1 MKPRDIKIIQSVL
14 EVIKEPIKVTE
25 IYHKA
30 KELFEKGEIT
40 NMFDCG
46 GETPHQSVSSYIYTA
61 LNKGEELPFLK
72 AQEKPVLIA
81 LKDAPKEPVLSAE
94 KISTPSV
101 KIAHERD
108 LHPFLTYMAINNENL
123 KCYTKT
129 IFHEESSKSIK
140 GMDRWLYP
148 DMVGVRFLHAEWS
161 NENLIAFSKK
171 FDTLPVKLVSFEL
184 KKEISVH
191 NCRECYFQ
199 AISNSSWANEGYL
212 VGHHVDTHNLKLMD
226 LLKRLHAS
234 FGIGVIDLRT
244 NEDKS
249 AILLNAKYKEKI
261 DYTMA
266 QELSDKNKKF
276 SGFLKSVV
284 DYDPDFPNRYK
295 DEFDEV
301 KKKEELYPITHNFLF
316 KNALSG
322 FVRAFQKPQI
332 KR

>member
-1 MKPRDIKIIQSVL
+1 MKPQDIGIIQSVL
-14 EVIKEPIKVTE
+14 EIIKEPIKVTE
-25 IYHKA
+25 VYDKA
-30 KELFEKGEIT
+30 KELFEKGEIE
-40 NMFDCG
+40 NMFDYG
-46 GETPHQSVSSYIYTA
+46 GNTPDQSVSASIYTA

-72 AQEKPVLIA
+72 TQEKPVLIA
-81 LKDAPKEPVLSAE
+81 LKDAAKEPVLNAQ
-94 KISTPSV
+94 KISAPGV

-108 LHPFLTYMAINNENL
+108 LHPFLTYMAFFNENL

-129 IFHEESSKSIK
+129 IFHEGSLKSPK

-148 DMVGVRFLHAEWS
+148 DMVGVRFLHAELS

-184 KKEISVH
+184 KKEISVN

-212 VGHHVDTHNLKLMD
+212 VGRHINPKLMD

-244 NEDKS
+244 DEDKS
-249 AILLNAKYKEKI
+249 VILLNAKYKEKI
-261 DYTMA
+261 DYTVA
-266 QELSDKNKKF
+266 LELSEKNEEF

-284 DYDPDFPNRYK
+284 DYDPNHQHRYK
-295 DEFDEV
+295 DEFDEI
-301 KKKEELYPITHNFLF
+301 KKKEELYP
-316 KNALSG
+316 
-322 FVRAFQKPQI
+322 
-332 KR
+332 

>member
-30 KELFEKGEIT
+30 QELFEKGEIES
-40 NMFDCG
+40 MFDCG
-46 GETPHQSVSSYIYTA
+46 GNTPNQSVSASIYTA

-72 AQEKPVLIA
+72 VREKPVLIA
-81 LKDAPKEPVLSAE
+81 LKSASKEPVLNAQKSSAPSA
-94 KISTPSV
+94 KIM
-101 KIAHERD
+101 HERN
-108 LHPFLTYMAINNENL
+108 LHSFLTYMAFDNENL

-129 IFHEESSKSIK
+129 IFHEGSLKSPK

-148 DMVGVRFLHAEWS
+148 DMVGVRFLHAELS

-212 VGHHVDTHNLKLMD
+212 VGHHIATHDPKLMD

-244 NEDKS
+244 DEDKS
-249 AILLNAKYKEKI
+249 AILLNAKHKEKI
-261 DYTMA
+261 DYTVA
-266 QELSDKNKKF
+266 LELSEKNEEF

-284 DYDPDFPNRYK
+284 DYDPKNQNRYK
-295 DEFDEV
+295 DEFEEI
-301 KKKEELYPITHNFLF
+301 KKKEELYPN
-316 KNALSG
+316 S
-322 FVRAFQKPQI
+322 
-332 KR
+332 

>member
-1 MKPRDIKIIQSVL
+1 MKPQDIEIVQSVL
-14 EVIKEPIKVTE
+14 EITGPIKVTLV
-25 IYHKA
+25 YDKA

-40 NMFDCG
+40 NMFDYG
-46 GETPHQSVSSYIYTA
+46 GNTPHQSVSSLIYTA
-61 LNKGEELPFLK
+61 LNNGEEVPFLK
-72 AQEKPVLIA
+72 VQEKPVLIA
-81 LKDAPKEPVLSAE
+81 LKSTAKEPVLNIE
-94 KISTPSV
+94 KPGVSST
-101 KIAHERD
+101 KIAHNKIMHERD
-108 LHPFLTYMAINNENL
+108 LHPFLTYMAYYNENL

-129 IFHEESSKSIK
+129 IFHEESVKSPK

-148 DMVGVRFLHAEWS
+148 DMVGVRFLHAELS

-184 KKEISVH
+184 KKEISVN

-212 VGHHVDTHNLKLMD
+212 VGRHIDTHNSKLMD

-266 QELSDKNKKF
+266 QELSDKNPKF

-284 DYDPDFPNRYK
+284 DYDPAHSYRYK

-301 KKKEELYPITHNFLF
+301 KKKEELYPNSS
-316 KNALSG
+316 LS
-322 FVRAFQKPQI
+322 F
-332 KR
+332 

>member
-1 MKPRDIKIIQSVL
+1 MKPRDIGIIQSVL
-14 EVIKEPIKVTE
+14 EITGPIKVTE
-25 IYHKA
+25 IYDKA
-30 KELFEKGEIT
+30 KELFEEGKIE

-46 GETPHQSVSSYIYTA
+46 GNTPDQSVSASIYTA
-61 LNKGEELPFLK
+61 LNKGEELPFK
-72 AQEKPVLIA
+72 KVREKPALIA
-81 LKDAPKEPVLSAE
+81 LKGAAKEPVLSAE
-94 KISTPSV
+94 KIGVPSV
-101 KIAHERD
+101 KIAHNKIMHERD

-129 IFHEESSKSIK
+129 IFHEGSLKSPK

-148 DMVGVRFLHAEWS
+148 DMVGVRFLHAELS

-171 FDTLPVKLVSFEL
+171 FDTLPIKLVSFEL
-184 KKEISVH
+184 KRKISVH

-212 VGHHVDTHNLKLMD
+212 VGHHIDTHNPKLMD

-261 DYTMA
+261 DYTVA
-266 QELSDKNKKF
+266 LELSEKNEEF

-284 DYDPDFPNRYK
+284 DYDPKSPDRFKN
-295 DEFDEV
+295 EFDGI
-301 KKKEELYPITHNFLF
+301 KKKEELYPNPS
-316 KNALSG
+316 LS
-322 FVRAFQKPQI
+322 F
-332 KR
+332 

>member
-1 MKPRDIKIIQSVL
+1 MKPQDIGIIQSVL
-14 EVIKEPIKVTE
+14 EIIKEPIKVTE

-46 GETPHQSVSSYIYTA
+46 GNTPNQSVSATIYTA

-72 AQEKPVLIA
+72 VQEKPVLIA
-81 LKDAPKEPVLSAE
+81 LKSAAKELVSNAQKSSVPSA
-94 KISTPSV
+94 

-148 DMVGVRFLHAEWS
+148 DMVGVRFLHAELS

-171 FDTLPVKLVSFEL
+171 FDTLPIKLVSFEL

-212 VGHHVDTHNLKLMD
+212 VGCHIDTHNPQLMD

-261 DYTMA
+261 DYTVA
-266 QELSDKNKKF
+266 SELSAKNEKF

-301 KKKEELYPITHNFLF
+301 KKKEELYPNPS
-316 KNALSG
+316 LS
-322 FVRAFQKPQI
+322 F
-332 KR
+332 

>member
-1 MKPRDIKIIQSVL
+1 MKPRDIEIVQSVL
-14 EVIKEPIKVTE
+14 EIIKEPIKVTE
-25 IYHKA
+25 IYDKA

-40 NMFDCG
+40 KMFDCG

-61 LNKGEELPFLK
+61 LNKGEELPFKK
-72 AQEKPVLIA
+72 AQEKPTLIA
-81 LKDAPKEPVLSAE
+81 LKSTAKELVLNIQKSSAPSA
-94 KISTPSV
+94 

-129 IFHEESSKSIK
+129 IFHEESLKSPK

-184 KKEISVH
+184 KREISVH

-212 VGHHVDTHNLKLMD
+212 VGRHIDTHNPQLMD

-249 AILLNAKYKEKI
+249 TILLNAKYKEKI
-261 DYTMA
+261 DYTVA
-266 QELSDKNKKF
+266 SELSAKNEKF

-284 DYDPDFPNRYK
+284 DYDPDYQHRYK

-301 KKKEELYPITHNFLF
+301 KKKEELYPNPS
-316 KNALSG
+316 LS
-322 FVRAFQKPQI
+322 F
-332 KR
+332 

>member
-1 MKPRDIKIIQSVL
+1 MKPQDIEIVQSVL
-14 EVIKEPIKVTE
+14 EITGPIKVTLV
-25 IYHKA
+25 YDKA
-30 KELFEKGEIT
+30 KELFEKGEIE

-46 GETPHQSVSSYIYTA
+46 GKTPHQSVSAFIYTA
-61 LNKGEELPFLK
+61 LNKGEELPFKK
-72 AQEKPVLIA
+72 AQEKPTLIA
-81 LKDAPKEPVLSAE
+81 LKSTAKELGLNAQKPSA
-94 KISTPSV
+94 PSV

-108 LHPFLTYMAINNENL
+108 LHPFLTYMAFYNENL

-129 IFHEESSKSIK
+129 IFHEESSKSPK

-148 DMVGVRFLHAEWS
+148 DMVGVRFLHAELS

-212 VGHHVDTHNLKLMD
+212 VGRHIDTQNSKLMD

-261 DYTMA
+261 DYTVA
-266 QELSDKNKKF
+266 LELSEKMK
-276 SGFLKSVV
+276 SFLKSVV
-284 DYDPDFPNRYK
+284 DYDPAHSYRYK

-301 KKKEELYPITHNFLF
+301 KKKEELYPNPS
-316 KNALSG
+316 LS
-322 FVRAFQKPQI
+322 F
-332 KR
+332 

>member
-1 MKPRDIKIIQSVL
+1 MKPRDIKIMQSVL
-14 EVIKEPIKVTE
+14 EIIKEPIKVTE
-25 IYHKA
+25 VYDKA
-30 KELFEKGEIT
+30 KELFEKGEIE
-40 NMFDCG
+40 NMFDYG
-46 GETPHQSVSSYIYTA
+46 GNTPDQSVSAAIYTA
-61 LNKGEELPFLK
+61 LNKGEELPFK
-72 AQEKPVLIA
+72 KVQENPTLIA
-81 LKDAPKEPVLSAE
+81 LKSAANE
-94 KISTPSV
+94 LGLNAQKPSV
-101 KIAHERD
+101 PSAKIVHNKIAHERD

-129 IFHEESSKSIK
+129 IFHEESLKSPK

-148 DMVGVRFLHAEWS
+148 DMVGVRFLHAELS

-212 VGHHVDTHNLKLMD
+212 VGCHIDTHNPQLMD

-244 NEDKS
+244 DEDKS

-261 DYTMA
+261 DYTVA
-266 QELSDKNKKF
+266 LELSEKNEEF

-284 DYDPDFPNRYK
+284 DYDPNHQHRYK

-301 KKKEELYPITHNFLF
+301 KKKEELYPNPS
-316 KNALSG
+316 LS
-322 FVRAFQKPQI
+322 F
-332 KR
+332 

>member
-1 MKPRDIKIIQSVL
+1 MKPQDIEIVQSVL
-14 EVIKEPIKVTE
+14 EITGPISPTE
-25 IYHKA
+25 VYDKA

-40 NMFDCG
+40 NMFDYG
-46 GETPHQSVSSYIYTA
+46 GNTPDRSVSAFIYTA
-61 LNKGEELPFLK
+61 LNKGEEVPFLK
-72 AQEKPVLIA
+72 TQEKPVLIA
-81 LKDAPKEPVLSAE
+81 LKGAAKEPVLNAE
-94 KISTPSV
+94 KISAPSV

-108 LHPFLTYMAINNENL
+108 LHPFLTYMAIHNENL

-129 IFHEESSKSIK
+129 IFHEESVKSPK

-148 DMVGVRFLHAEWS
+148 DMVGVRFLHAELS

-184 KKEISVH
+184 KKEISVN

-212 VGHHVDTHNLKLMD
+212 VGRHIDTHNPQLMD

-244 NEDKS
+244 DEDKS

-261 DYTMA
+261 DYTVA
-266 QELSDKNKKF
+266 LELSDKNPKF

-284 DYDPDFPNRYK
+284 DYDPAHSYRYK

-301 KKKEELYPITHNFLF
+301 KKKEELYPN
-316 KNALSG
+316 S
-322 FVRAFQKPQI
+322 
-332 KR
+332 

>member
-1 MKPRDIKIIQSVL
+1 MKPQDIGIIQSVL

-25 IYHKA
+25 IYDKA
-30 KELFEKGEIT
+30 QELFEKGEIES
-40 NMFDCG
+40 MFDYG
-46 GETPHQSVSSYIYTA
+46 GNTPNQSVSAAIYTA

-72 AQEKPVLIA
+72 TQEKPVLIA
-81 LKDAPKEPVLSAE
+81 LKDAPKEPVLNAQKSS
-94 KISTPSV
+94 IPSTPSV
-101 KIAHERD
+101 KIAHERN
-108 LHPFLTYMAINNENL
+108 LHPFLTYMACRNENL

-129 IFHEESSKSIK
+129 IFHEGSLKSPK
-140 GMDRWLYP
+140 GIDRWLYP
-148 DMVGVRFLHAEWS
+148 DMVGVRFLHAELS

-184 KKEISVH
+184 KKEISVN

-212 VGHHVDTHNLKLMD
+212 VGHHIDTHNPKLMD

-244 NEDKS
+244 DEDKS

-261 DYTMA
+261 DYTVA
-266 QELSDKNKKF
+266 LELSEKNEEF

-284 DYDPDFPNRYK
+284 DYDPKNQNRYK
-295 DEFDEV
+295 DEFDEI
-301 KKKEELYPITHNFLF
+301 KKKEELYPN
-316 KNALSG
+316 S
-322 FVRAFQKPQI
+322 
-332 KR
+332 

>member
-1 MKPRDIKIIQSVL
+1 MKPRDVEIVQSVL
-14 EVIKEPIKVTE
+14 EITGPISPTE
-25 IYHKA
+25 MYDKA

-46 GETPHQSVSSYIYTA
+46 GNTPDRSVSAFIYTA

-81 LKDAPKEPVLSAE
+81 LKGAAKEPVLNIE
-94 KISTPSV
+94 KISAPSV

-108 LHPFLTYMAINNENL
+108 LHPFLTYMAYYNENL

-129 IFHEESSKSIK
+129 IFHEESVKSPK

-148 DMVGVRFLHAEWS
+148 DMVGVRFLHAELS

-184 KKEISVH
+184 KKEISVN

-212 VGHHVDTHNLKLMD
+212 VGRHIDTHNPQLMD

-244 NEDKS
+244 DEDKS

-261 DYTMA
+261 DYTVA
-266 QELSDKNKKF
+266 LELSDKNEKF
-276 SGFLKSVV
+276 NGFLKSVV

-301 KKKEELYPITHNFLF
+301 KKKEELYPNPS
-316 KNALSG
+316 LS
-322 FVRAFQKPQI
+322 F
-332 KR
+332 

>member
-1 MKPRDIKIIQSVL
+1 MKPRDIGIVQSVL
-14 EVIKEPIKVTE
+14 EIIKEPIKVTE
-25 IYHKA
+25 IYDKA
-30 KELFEKGEIT
+30 KELFEKGEIE
-40 NMFDCG
+40 NMFDHG
-46 GETPHQSVSSYIYTA
+46 GNTPESSVSASIYTA
-61 LNKGEELPFLK
+61 LKKGEELPFFK
-72 AQEKPVLIA
+72 AREKPTLIA
-81 LKDAPKEPVLSAE
+81 LKSATNELGLNAQKPSAPSD
-94 KISTPSV
+94 KIAHN

-108 LHPFLTYMAINNENL
+108 LHPFLTYMAYYNENL

-148 DMVGVRFLHAEWS
+148 DMVGVRFLHAELS

-171 FDTLPVKLVSFEL
+171 FDTLPVKLMSFEL

-212 VGHHVDTHNLKLMD
+212 VGRHIDTHNPQLMD

-244 NEDKS
+244 DEDKS

-261 DYTMA
+261 DYTVA
-266 QELSDKNKKF
+266 QELSNKNPKF

-284 DYDPDFPNRYK
+284 DYEPADSHRYK
-295 DEFDEV
+295 NEFEEV
-301 KKKEELYPITHNFLF
+301 KKKEELYPNPS
-316 KNALSG
+316 LS
-322 FVRAFQKPQI
+322 F
-332 KR
+332 

>member
-1 MKPRDIKIIQSVL
+1 MKLQDIEIVQSVL
-14 EVIKEPIKVTE
+14 EITGPIKPTE
-25 IYHKA
+25 VYDKA

-46 GETPHQSVSSYIYTA
+46 GNTPHQSVSASIYTA
-61 LNKGEELPFLK
+61 LSKGEELPFFK
-72 AQEKPVLIA
+72 VQEKPALIA
-81 LKDAPKEPVLSAE
+81 LKGAMNEPVLNTE
-94 KISTPSV
+94 KPSV
-101 KIAHERD
+101 PSAKIMHERD
-108 LHPFLTYMAINNENL
+108 LHPFLTYMAFHNENL

-129 IFHEESSKSIK
+129 IFHEESLKSSK

-212 VGHHVDTHNLKLMD
+212 VGRHIDTHNPQLMD

-244 NEDKS
+244 DEDKS

-266 QELSDKNKKF
+266 QELSTKNEKF

-284 DYDPDFPNRYK
+284 DYDPNHQHRYK

-301 KKKEELYPITHNFLF
+301 KKKEELYPNPS
-316 KNALSG
+316 LS
-322 FVRAFQKPQI
+322 F
-332 KR
+332 

>member
-1 MKPRDIKIIQSVL
+1 MKPQDIEIVQSVL
-14 EVIKEPIKVTE
+14 EITGPISPTE
-25 IYHKA
+25 VYDKA

-40 NMFDCG
+40 NMFDYG
-46 GETPHQSVSSYIYTA
+46 GKTPHQSVSASIYTA
-61 LNKGEELPFLK
+61 LKKGEELPFFKVQENPALIDLK
-72 AQEKPVLIA
+72 SAMN
-81 LKDAPKEPVLSAE
+81 EPVLNTQKPSA
-94 KISTPSV
+94 PSA
-101 KIAHERD
+101 KIAHNKIMHERD

-129 IFHEESSKSIK
+129 IFHEESLKSSK

-171 FDTLPVKLVSFEL
+171 FDTLPIKLMSFEL

-199 AISNSSWANEGYL
+199 AISNSSNEGYL
-212 VGHHVDTHNLKLMD
+212 VGCHINTQNTELMD

-244 NEDKS
+244 DENKS

-266 QELSDKNKKF
+266 QELSNKNEKF

-284 DYDPDFPNRYK
+284 DYDPNYQHRYK

-301 KKKEELYPITHNFLF
+301 KKKEELYPNPS
-316 KNALSG
+316 LS
-322 FVRAFQKPQI
+322 F
-332 KR
+332 

>member
-1 MKPRDIKIIQSVL
+1 MKPQDIEIVQSVL
-14 EVIKEPIKVTE
+14 EITGPISPTE
-25 IYHKA
+25 VYDKA
-30 KELFEKGEIT
+30 KELFERGEII

-46 GETPHQSVSSYIYTA
+46 GKTPHQSVSAYIYTA
-61 LNKGEELPFLK
+61 LNKGEELPFFK
-72 AQEKPVLIA
+72 VQEKPALIA
-81 LKDAPKEPVLSAE
+81 LKGAAKEPVLNIE
-94 KISTPSV
+94 KPGVSNAKIAHN

-108 LHPFLTYMAINNENL
+108 LHPFLTYMAFHNENL

-129 IFHEESSKSIK
+129 IFHEESVKSSK

-171 FDTLPVKLVSFEL
+171 FDTLPIKLVSFEL

-199 AISNSSWANEGYL
+199 AISNSSNEGYL
-212 VGHHVDTHNLKLMD
+212 VGRHIDTHNSKLMD

-244 NEDKS
+244 DEDKS

-261 DYTMA
+261 DYTVA
-266 QELSDKNKKF
+266 SELSTKNEKF

-284 DYDPDFPNRYK
+284 DYDPAHSYRYK

-301 KKKEELYPITHNFLF
+301 KKKEELYPN
-316 KNALSG
+316 S
-322 FVRAFQKPQI
+322 
-332 KR
+332 

>member
-1 MKPRDIKIIQSVL
+1 MKPRDIEIIQSVL
-14 EVIKEPIKVTE
+14 EVTGPIKVTE

-30 KELFEKGEIT
+30 KELFEKGEIE

-46 GETPHQSVSSYIYTA
+46 GETPHQSVSAFIYTA
-61 LNKGEELPFLK
+61 LNKGEGLPFCK
-72 AQEKPVLIA
+72 VQEKPVLIA
-81 LKDAPKEPVLSAE
+81 LKGAAKELVLNAE
-94 KISTPSV
+94 KPSAPSV

-129 IFHEESSKSIK
+129 IFHEESVKSSK

-148 DMVGVRFLHAEWS
+148 DMVGVRFLHAELS
-161 NENLIAFSKK
+161 DENLIAFSKK

-212 VGHHVDTHNLKLMD
+212 VGRHIDTHNPQLMD
-226 LLKRLHAS
+226 LLKRLHGS

-244 NEDKS
+244 DEDKS

-261 DYTMA
+261 DYTVA
-266 QELSDKNKKF
+266 SELSEKNKKF

-284 DYDPDFPNRYK
+284 DYDPNHQHRYK

-301 KKKEELYPITHNFLF
+301 KKKEELYPNPS
-316 KNALSG
+316 LS
-322 FVRAFQKPQI
+322 F
-332 KR
+332 

>member
-1 MKPRDIKIIQSVL
+1 MKPRDIGIIQSVL
-14 EVIKEPIKVTE
+14 EAIKEPIKVTE
-25 IYHKA
+25 IYDKA
-30 KELFEKGEIT
+30 KELFEEGKIE
-40 NMFDCG
+40 NMFDYG
-46 GETPHQSVSSYIYTA
+46 GNTPDQSVSAAIYTA

-72 AQEKPVLIA
+72 VREKPTLIA
-81 LKDAPKEPVLSAE
+81 LKSAAKELGLNAE
-94 KISTPSV
+94 KPSAPGV

-108 LHPFLTYMAINNENL
+108 LRSFLTYMAINNENL

-129 IFHEESSKSIK
+129 IFHEESSKSPK
-140 GMDRWLYP
+140 GTDRWLYP
-148 DMVGVRFLHAEWS
+148 DMVGVRFLHAELS

-184 KKEISVH
+184 KKEISVN

-212 VGHHVDTHNLKLMD
+212 VGHHINTHNPKLMD

-244 NEDKS
+244 DEDKS

-261 DYTMA
+261 DYTVA
-266 QELSDKNKKF
+266 LELSEKNEKF

-284 DYDPDFPNRYK
+284 DYDPKNQNRYK
-295 DEFDEV
+295 DEFDEI
-301 KKKEELYPITHNFLF
+301 KKKEKLYPN
-316 KNALSG
+316 S
-322 FVRAFQKPQI
+322 
-332 KR
+332 

>member
-1 MKPRDIKIIQSVL
+1 MKPQDVEIVQSVL
-14 EVIKEPIKVTE
+14 EITGPINPTE
-25 IYHKA
+25 VYDKA
-30 KELFEKGEIT
+30 KELFEKGDIT
-40 NMFDCG
+40 NMFDHG
-46 GETPHQSVSSYIYTA
+46 GNTPHQSVSASIYTA

-81 LKDAPKEPVLSAE
+81 LKSVAKEPVLNME
-94 KISTPSV
+94 KISVPSA
-101 KIAHERD
+101 KIAHNKIMHERD
-108 LHPFLTYMAINNENL
+108 LHPFLTYMAYYNENL

-129 IFHEESSKSIK
+129 IFHEESVKSPK

-148 DMVGVRFLHAEWS
+148 DMVGVRFLHAELS

-171 FDTLPVKLVSFEL
+171 FDTLPIKLVSFEL
-184 KKEISVH
+184 KKEISVN
-191 NCRECYFQ
+191 NCREYYFQ

-212 VGHHVDTHNLKLMD
+212 VGRHIDTHNPQLMD

-244 NEDKS
+244 DEDKS

-261 DYTMA
+261 DYTVA
-266 QELSDKNKKF
+266 LELSDKNPKF

-284 DYDPDFPNRYK
+284 DYDPAHSYRYK

-301 KKKEELYPITHNFLF
+301 KKKEELYPNSSFSF
-316 KNALSG
+316 
-322 FVRAFQKPQI
+322 
-332 KR
+332 

>member
-1 MKPRDIKIIQSVL
+1 MKPQDIEIVQSVL
-14 EVIKEPIKVTE
+14 EITGPISPTE
-25 IYHKA
+25 VYDKA
-30 KELFEKGEIT
+30 KELFERGEIT

-46 GETPHQSVSSYIYTA
+46 GKTPHQSVSAYIYTA
-61 LNKGEELPFLK
+61 LNKGEELPFFK
-72 AQEKPVLIA
+72 VQEKPALIA
-81 LKDAPKEPVLSAE
+81 LKGVAKEPVLSAQ
-94 KISTPSV
+94 KPSAPSV
-101 KIAHERD
+101 KIVHNKIAHERD

-129 IFHEESSKSIK
+129 IFHEESSKSPK

-148 DMVGVRFLHAEWS
+148 DMVGVRFLHAELS

-199 AISNSSWANEGYL
+199 AISNSSNEGYL
-212 VGHHVDTHNLKLMD
+212 VGRHIDTHNPQLMD

-244 NEDKS
+244 DEDKS

-261 DYTMA
+261 DYTVA
-266 QELSDKNKKF
+266 SELSDKNKKF

-284 DYDPDFPNRYK
+284 DYDPNHPQRYK

-301 KKKEELYPITHNFLF
+301 KKKEELYPNPS
-316 KNALSG
+316 LS
-322 FVRAFQKPQI
+322 F
-332 KR
+332 

>member
-1 MKPRDIKIIQSVL
+1 MKPRDIEIIQSVL
-14 EVIKEPIKVTE
+14 EAIKEPIKVTLV
-25 IYHKA
+25 YDKA

-46 GETPHQSVSSYIYTA
+46 GETPHQSVSAYIYTA
-61 LNKGEELPFLK
+61 LSKGEELPFFK
-72 AQEKPVLIA
+72 VQEKPTLIA
-81 LKDAPKEPVLSAE
+81 LKSTAKESGLNAQKPSAPSD
-94 KISTPSV
+94 

-129 IFHEESSKSIK
+129 IFHEESVKSPK

-148 DMVGVRFLHAEWS
+148 DMVGVRFLHAELS

-184 KKEISVH
+184 KKEISVN

-199 AISNSSWANEGYL
+199 AISNSSNEGYL
-212 VGHHVDTHNLKLMD
+212 VGHHIDTQNPQLMD

-249 AILLNAKYKEKI
+249 AILMNAKYKEKI
-261 DYTMA
+261 DYTVA
-266 QELSDKNKKF
+266 LELSDKNPKF

-284 DYDPDFPNRYK
+284 DYDPNHQHRYK

-301 KKKEELYPITHNFLF
+301 KKKEELYPNPS
-316 KNALSG
+316 LS
-322 FVRAFQKPQI
+322 F
-332 KR
+332 

>member
-1 MKPRDIKIIQSVL
+1 MKPRDIEIVQSVL
-14 EVIKEPIKVTE
+14 EAIKDPIKVTE

-46 GETPHQSVSSYIYTA
+46 GKTPHQSVSSYIYTA

-72 AQEKPVLIA
+72 TQEKPALIA
-81 LKDAPKEPVLSAE
+81 LKGAAKEPVLSIE
-94 KISTPSV
+94 KPSTPSV

-108 LHPFLTYMAINNENL
+108 LHPFLTYMAIHNENL

-129 IFHEESSKSIK
+129 IFHEESSKSPK

-148 DMVGVRFLHAEWS
+148 DMVGVRFLHAELS

-191 NCRECYFQ
+191 DCRECYFQ

-212 VGHHVDTHNLKLMD
+212 VGRHIDTHNPQLMD

-244 NEDKS
+244 DEDKS

-261 DYTMA
+261 DYTVA
-266 QELSDKNKKF
+266 LELSAKNEKF

-284 DYDPDFPNRYK
+284 DYDPNHK

-301 KKKEELYPITHNFLF
+301 KKKEELYPN
-316 KNALSG
+316 S
-322 FVRAFQKPQI
+322 
-332 KR
+332 

>member
-1 MKPRDIKIIQSVL
+1 MKSQDIGIVQSVL
-14 EVIKEPIKVTE
+14 EAIKEPIKVTE
-25 IYHKA
+25 IYDKA

-46 GETPHQSVSSYIYTA
+46 GETPHQSVSASIYTA
-61 LNKGEELPFLK
+61 LSKGEELPFFK
-72 AQEKPVLIA
+72 AREKPTLIA
-81 LKDAPKEPVLSAE
+81 LKSTAKELGLNAE
-94 KISTPSV
+94 KPSAPGV

-108 LHPFLTYMAINNENL
+108 LHPFLAYMAINNENL

-129 IFHEESSKSIK
+129 IFHEGSAKSPK
-140 GMDRWLYP
+140 GTDRWLYP
-148 DMVGVRFLHAEWS
+148 DMVGVRFLHAELCQ
-161 NENLIAFSKK
+161 NLIAFSNK

-184 KKEISVH
+184 KKEISVN

-212 VGHHVDTHNLKLMD
+212 VGHHIDTHNLQLMD

-244 NEDKS
+244 DEDKS

-261 DYTMA
+261 DYTVA
-266 QELSDKNKKF
+266 LELSEKNEEF

-284 DYDPDFPNRYK
+284 DYDPNHPQRYK
-295 DEFDEV
+295 DEFDEI
-301 KKKEELYPITHNFLF
+301 KKKEELYPN
-316 KNALSG
+316 S
-322 FVRAFQKPQI
+322 
-332 KR
+332 

>member
-1 MKPRDIKIIQSVL
+1 MKPQDIEIVQSVL
-14 EVIKEPIKVTE
+14 EITGPISPTE
-25 IYHKA
+25 VYDKA
-30 KELFEKGEIT
+30 KELFEKGEIAK
-40 NMFDCG
+40 MFDCG

-61 LNKGEELPFLK
+61 LNKGEELPFFK
-72 AQEKPVLIA
+72 AREKPTLIA
-81 LKDAPKEPVLSAE
+81 LKSATNE
-94 KISTPSV
+94 LGLNAQKPSAPSV

-108 LHPFLTYMAINNENL
+108 LHPFLTYMAIHSENL

-129 IFHEESSKSIK
+129 IFHEESLKSPK

-148 DMVGVRFLHAEWS
+148 DMVGVRFLHAELS

-212 VGHHVDTHNLKLMD
+212 VGRHVDTHNPQLMD

-244 NEDKS
+244 DEDKS

-261 DYTMA
+261 DYTVA
-266 QELSDKNKKF
+266 SELSAKNEKF

-284 DYDPDFPNRYK
+284 DYDPNHQHRYK

-301 KKKEELYPITHNFLF
+301 KKKEELYPNPS
-316 KNALSG
+316 LS
-322 FVRAFQKPQI
+322 F
-332 KR
+332 

>member
-1 MKPRDIKIIQSVL
+1 MKPQDIEIVQSVL
-14 EVIKEPIKVTE
+14 EITGPINPTE
-25 IYHKA
+25 VYDKA

-40 NMFDCG
+40 NMFDYG
-46 GETPHQSVSSYIYTA
+46 GNTPDRSVSAFIYTA

-81 LKDAPKEPVLSAE
+81 LKGVAKEPVLNMEKPSAPSA
-94 KISTPSV
+94 KIAHN

-108 LHPFLTYMAINNENL
+108 LHPFLTYMAYYNENL

-129 IFHEESSKSIK
+129 IFHEESVKSPK
-140 GMDRWLYP
+140 GTDRWLYP
-148 DMVGVRFLHAEWS
+148 DMVGVRFLHAELS

-184 KKEISVH
+184 KKEISVN

-212 VGHHVDTHNLKLMD
+212 VGRHIDTHNPQLMD

-244 NEDKS
+244 DEDKS

-266 QELSDKNKKF
+266 QELSDKNPKF

-284 DYDPDFPNRYK
+284 DYDPAHSYRYK

-301 KKKEELYPITHNFLF
+301 KKKEELYPNSS
-316 KNALSG
+316 LS
-322 FVRAFQKPQI
+322 F
-332 KR
+332 

>member
-1 MKPRDIKIIQSVL
+1 MKPQDIEIIQSVL
-14 EVIKEPIKVTE
+14 EITGPISPTE
-25 IYHKA
+25 VYDKA

-40 NMFDCG
+40 NMFDYG
-46 GETPHQSVSSYIYTA
+46 GNTPDQSVSASIYTA
-61 LNKGEELPFLK
+61 LNKGEELPFKK
-72 AQEKPVLIA
+72 AREKPTLIA
-81 LKDAPKEPVLSAE
+81 LKSAAKELGLNAQ
-94 KISTPSV
+94 KPSV
-101 KIAHERD
+101 KITHERG

-129 IFHEESSKSIK
+129 IFHEESSKSPK

-184 KKEISVH
+184 KKEIRVN

-212 VGHHVDTHNLKLMD
+212 VGRHIDTHNPQLMD

-244 NEDKS
+244 DEDKS

-266 QELSDKNKKF
+266 QELSEKNPKF

-284 DYDPDFPNRYK
+284 DYDPAHSYRYK

-301 KKKEELYPITHNFLF
+301 KKKEELYPN
-316 KNALSG
+316 S
-322 FVRAFQKPQI
+322 
-332 KR
+332 

>member
-1 MKPRDIKIIQSVL
+1 MKLRDIEIVQSVL
-14 EVIKEPIKVTE
+14 EIIKEPIKVTE
-25 IYHKA
+25 IYDKA
-30 KELFEKGEIT
+30 KELFERGEIT
-40 NMFDCG
+40 KMFDYG
-46 GETPHQSVSSYIYTA
+46 GNTPHQSVSSPIYTA

-72 AQEKPVLIA
+72 VQEDPVLIA
-81 LKDAPKEPVLSAE
+81 LKGVAKELGLNAQKPSA
-94 KISTPSV
+94 PSV

-108 LHPFLTYMAINNENL
+108 LHPFLTYMAFYNENL

-129 IFHEESSKSIK
+129 IFHEESSKSPK

-148 DMVGVRFLHAEWS
+148 DMVGVRFLHAELS

-184 KKEISVH
+184 KKEISVN

-212 VGHHVDTHNLKLMD
+212 VGRHIDTHNPQLMD

-261 DYTMA
+261 DYTVA
-266 QELSDKNKKF
+266 SELSAKNEKF

-284 DYDPDFPNRYK
+284 DYDPNHPQRYK

-301 KKKEELYPITHNFLF
+301 KKKEELYPN
-316 KNALSG
+316 S
-322 FVRAFQKPQI
+322 
-332 KR
+332 